1 MQKTKRI
8 IISLFIIW
16 LSFFSFTKADNSD
29 CWTFAKL
36 YYTQDWWENWFSI
49 VNGAR
54 GVSSNKY
61 SNFLTVDEQLAIID
75 KESLNTALLNLKKY
89 CCENEQWWLTQK
101 SDTCKKD
108 NVFFNPNALDSP
120 YLFDHLFDVIM
131 RRLIWLSS
139 ENDIYLKTNM
149 SIDNKWEEWRN
160 RIQEQSLNITWS
172 NPQEII
178 DKYQETWKQSPTTA
192 WYNIKDK
199 IQATFWNNNDD
210 IFLTYVSWQWSDSQ
224 ESESKK
230 IAEALKKYEDWTL
243 YDRYDNA
250 CALTEYFYSL
260 LNQPV
265 QSLDRHNTINKLS
278 TCNSLVKEQ
287 IKQENEFVREVIQRQ
302 SNLFIENYVT
312 EYFKYVDKRTNTLKD
327 TLSKSR
333 DRLLD
338 IVRAVPKLIKKCVK

>member
-230 IAEALKKYEDWTL
+230 IAEALKKYEH
-243 YDRYDNA
+243 
-250 CALTEYFYSL
+250 E
-260 LNQPV
+260 
-265 QSLDRHNTINKLS
+265 LDVKKFIEHDSKIKGKNKETKIEKVSAKDVPGKTPKAEEKTSIRSQIADAENKLER
-278 TCNSLVKEQ
+278 KEQ
-287 IKQENEFVREVIQRQ
+287 NKGKV
-302 SNLFIENYVT
+302 
-312 EYFKYVDKRTNTLKD
+312 KD
-327 TLSKSR
+327 SGLE
-333 DRLLD
+333 L
-338 IVRAVPKLIKKCVK
+338 